1 MAQVEEL
8 KSIVLQTLDGK
19 GVLAKLRAQL
29 RQHVYEAISEVPQ
42 EDGAAPPPAKML
54 EGEDTQLLIGVIAD
68 FLKAYDL
75 THTLSV
81 LCVETGYPK
90 STVLSDRFRQQLADK
105 LASKTRPEDPV
116 LKAWYEKLE
125 RPSTNPQQG
134 NLSRPSTNPQQ
145 GDFRSTF
152 NDGPTESVSLGERV
166 SLDDPSDQPERE
178 SMDLPSSA
186 DKLGSSVDKL
196 GSSQTSAKS
205 MLGDLPSLTT
215 KPKSSLL
222 GDLPPMGAGARGLAP
237 LSSDDPLLGSRSK
250 APALAPLSKDA
261 DDTEEDK
268 KKLQELDAQL
278 QKIETTQGA
287 ARSDAL
293 SEAVSKQTVMKNEQ
307 DDTLEDDIPESVKS
321 ESEEFEEESIS
332 GGESGKSVD
341 LGGQSQMEESSAN
354 VFGRD
359 VSINSMDE
367 SLDHAESVEG

>member
-42 EDGAAPPPAKML
+42 EDGASPPSKML

-90 STVLSDRFRQQLADK
+90 SNVLSDRFRNQLADK
-105 LASKTRPEDPV
+105 LLSKTRPEDPV
-116 LKAWYEKLE
+116 LKGWYEKLE

-134 NLSRPSTNPQQ
+134 DFSRPSTNPQQ

-152 NDGPTESVSLGERV
+152 NNDGPTENVSLGERV
-166 SLDDPSDQPERE
+166 SLDEPPPPPERE
-178 SMDLPSSA
+178 PAVSPLASPSA
-186 DKLGSSVDKL
+186 DKLGSS
-196 GSSQTSAKS
+196 QPPTKS
-205 MLGDLPSLTT
+205 GGLLGDLPSLTT

-222 GDLPPMGAGARGLAP
+222 GDLPPMGGAGGRLAP
-237 LSSDDPLLGSRSK
+237 LSSDDPLSGSRSK
-250 APALAPLSKDA
+250 APVLAPLSKDA
-261 DDTEEDK
+261 DDEAEMDK
-268 KKLQELDAQL
+268 KKLEELDAQL
-278 QKIETTQGA
+278 QKIESTRGA

-293 SEAVSKQTVMKNEQ
+293 SEAVSKQAAMKIEQ
-307 DDTLEDDIPESVKS
+307 DDTAEDDIPESVKS

-341 LGGQSQMEESSAN
+341 LGQSQMEESSAN

-359 VSINSMDE
+359 VSVDSMDQ